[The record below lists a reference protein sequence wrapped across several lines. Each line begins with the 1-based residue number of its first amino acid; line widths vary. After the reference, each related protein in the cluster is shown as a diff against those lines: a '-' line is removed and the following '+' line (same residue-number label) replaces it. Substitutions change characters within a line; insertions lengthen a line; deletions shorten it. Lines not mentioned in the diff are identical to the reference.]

1 MEFISTSIASIIT
14 AFALALKLSFTFGFN
29 LN

>member
-14 AFALALKLSFTFGFN
+14 AFAFASKKAKVTMAN
-29 LN
+29 